1 MAKRKKERYNESRM
15 FVLPF
20 LLLALLETTDA
31 SARAEELAAAMRA
44 SDVGAVTR
52 LWSDTSPSRNP
63 DRKRL
68 VRLMGERPHITT
80 SAEAN
85 AIRLELRDAAGTLL
99 EQYSLPLVWESGSS
113 GSSGSSVPRQD
124 AAAPSEEP
132 RGTPRNPRNPS
143 LPPDGEWRI
152 QSLTPIPAPD
162 GSIPFAR
169 ELIHRGTEQTERGEF
184 QAAQQSF
191 GRAIAIG
198 DALGHASTR
207 WLGRRGLG
215 TVALTAGD
223 PTTATK
229 LFEEMK
235 AIAEAASDR
244 RGVARALD
252 RLASVDWKT
261 GEFARARARYEE
273 ALQIHRELGD
283 RLFIGTMHLG
293 LGNVYSVQGRQR
305 EGREYYEEALRI
317 FEAAGDIDSVA
328 SILNNLGVTHRLQG
342 RYAESAA
349 HFTRVLQMA
358 RATDDLE
365 GVAFAQGNLGTAL
378 AMQGRLTE
386 ALLAYDKALELN
398 ERLGRAQGQMVMLTN
413 LGELYRMLGN
423 YAQARNHF
431 ERAHALAVEAQFAPD
446 IALGLHNLG
455 ALRRDEGDFAGSL
468 ELLQKSLAMS
478 EKMQD
483 QHGISLALHGIGMAH
498 FSAGDRASARKAFER
513 VFTVAES
520 MDDLETMSI
529 SLGMRSEL
537 AENPADAI
545 ALGQRSL
552 ALSEEMGLPER
563 LWNSH
568 LGLGRAYR
576 RAGKRI
582 EAQKQ
587 IEQAISVI
595 EEWRRGI
602 PGDETTQQQAFEL
615 MVRPYHEMVGLLV
628 EAGDV
633 VGAFEYAERAKARAL
648 LDVLRN
654 GRPELGD
661 VLTES
666 ERQRDAELTGEL
678 AELNRRYREALVGG
692 GQTTELAAQLRI
704 ARLQYDA
711 FLTSL
716 YGAHPQL
723 RIEAGEIAPVRT
735 SDVALLLDGG
745 AADVLLEFVV
755 TDERTYLFTMKRG
768 RELRAHTIVI
778 PRDELQKEVRR
789 FRELLA
795 NRDITYGP
803 ASRALYDRLLR
814 GIAPELRGAKTVAI
828 VADGPL
834 WELPFQALQ
843 PKNGEF
849 LLDQHA
855 IYYVPSLT
863 VLREMSA
870 RRTPRARRSL
880 LAIGNPLLPK
890 KGLAQL
896 RGDAA
901 LPPLPQTE
909 SEIRGIAPLY
919 NNRRVHLGGDARED
933 VVKSEAQT
941 FDVLHFA
948 THAVLDD
955 HNALYS
961 RLVLSPSGE
970 REDGLL
976 EAREIMRLDL
986 NADMAVL
993 SACETARGR
1002 VGEGEGLIGM
1012 SWALFVAGV
1021 PTSVVSQW
1029 KVDSQSTS
1037 ELMIDFHRALRG
1049 SPRSKAEALRYAAL
1063 KTKARAA
1070 YRHPFYWAPFVVVG
1084 SAR

>member
-1 MAKRKKERYNESRM
+1 M
-15 FVLPF
+15 FVLP
-20 LLLALLETTDA
+20 LLLLVLADSPAAAT
-31 SARAEELAAAMRA
+31 RAEELAAAMRA
-44 SDVGAVTR
+44 SDVGAARR
-52 LWSDTSPSRNP
+52 LWSDSSPSRNA

-68 VRLMGERPHITT
+68 VRLMTERPRVVT
-80 SAEAN
+80 SAEAG

-99 EQYSLPLVWESGSS
+99 EQYSLPL
-113 GSSGSSVPRQD
+113 D
-124 AAAPSEEP
+124 A
-132 RGTPRNPRNPS
+132 
-143 LPPDGEWRI
+143 DGRI
-152 QSLTPIPAPD
+152 RSLTPVPAAD
-162 GSIPFAR
+162 GSIPYAR
-169 ELIHRGTEQTERGEF
+169 ELIHRGIEQIEKGEF

-191 GRAIAIG
+191 ARAIAIG

-207 WLGRRGLG
+207 WMGRRGLG
-215 TVALTAGD
+215 TIALTAGD
-223 PTTATK
+223 PTSATK
-229 LFEEMK
+229 VFEEMM
-235 AIAEAASDR
+235 AIAQAAGDR
-244 RGVARALD
+244 RGVARALE

-261 GEFARARARYEE
+261 GQFARARSRYEE

-283 RLFIGTMHLG
+283 RLLIGTMHLG
-293 LGNVYSVQGRQR
+293 LGNIHSVQGHQR
-305 EGREYYEEALRI
+305 EGREFYEEALRI
-317 FEAAGDIDSVA
+317 FETAGDIDSVA
-328 SILNNLGVTHRLQG
+328 SILNNLGITHRRQG
-342 RYAESAA
+342 RYAESAE
-349 HFTRVLQMA
+349 HFTRALQMS
-358 RATDDLE
+358 RLTDDLE
-365 GVAFAQGNLGTAL
+365 GVAFAQGNLGTTL
-378 AMQGRLTE
+378 VMQGRLTD
-386 ALLAYDKALELN
+386 ALLAYDQALLMN
-398 ERLGRAQGQMVMLTN
+398 EQLGRAQGQIVMLMN
-413 LGELYRMLGN
+413 VGELYRMLGN
-423 YAQARNHF
+423 YAQARSYF
-431 ERAHALAVEAQFAPD
+431 ERAHALAVEAQFPPD
-446 IALGLHNLG
+446 IAVALHNLG
-455 ALRRDEGDFAGSL
+455 ALRRDEGDLTGAL
-468 ELLQKSLAMS
+468 ELLEKSLAMS
-478 EKMQD
+478 EEMED
-483 QHGISLALHGIGMAH
+483 QHGVVMTSHSIGLTYFSL
-498 FSAGDRASARKAFER
+498 GDRASARKAFER
-513 VFTVAES
+513 TFTVAEAI
-520 MDDLETMSI
+520 DDLETMSI

-537 AENPADAI
+537 TENAADAI
-545 ALGQRSL
+545 ALAQRSL
-552 ALSEEMGLPER
+552 AFSKEMGLPER
-563 LWNSH
+563 LWHSH

-582 EAQKQ
+582 EAQKE
-587 IEQAISVI
+587 IEQAVSVI
-595 EEWRRGI
+595 EEWRRAV

-633 VGAFEYAERAKARAL
+633 AGAFEYAERAKARAL

-666 ERQRDAELTGEL
+666 ERQRDGELTGEV
-678 AELNRRYREALVGG
+678 AELNRRYRDALVAGAG
-692 GQTTELAAQLRI
+692 TAELAAQLRA

-735 SDVALLLDGG
+735 GDVAVLLDGG

-768 RELRAHTIVI
+768 GSLRARTIAI
-778 PRDELQKEVRR
+778 SRNELQREVRR

-803 ASRALYDRLLR
+803 PSRALYDRLLR
-814 GIAPELRGAKTVAI
+814 GVAEELRGAKTIAI

-843 PKNGEF
+843 PKDGQF

-855 IYYVPSLT
+855 IYYVPSVT

-870 RRTPRARRSL
+870 RRTPKARRSL
-880 LAIGNPLLPK
+880 LAIGNPLLPT
-890 KGLAQL
+890 KGVAQL
-896 RGDAA
+896 RGDTA

-919 NNRRVHLGGDARED
+919 DDRRVHLGGAARED
-933 VVKSEAQT
+933 VVKSEART

-1002 VGEGEGLIGM
+1002 IGEGEGLIGM

-1049 SPRSKAEALRYAAL
+1049 SPRSKAEALRHAAL
-1063 KTKARAA
+1063 KTKGRAA